1 MKKNVK
7 TILKTILLIV
17 IAIIVI
23 FLGIKAYY
31 MYFNSDN
38 NELTTEDTDILL
50 LTKTYPTT
58 FYFIGNAVS
67 LDQSIATEN
76 ITIDEVSNIKTSKK
90 QWAMIV
96 FNDLEDNT
104 PINEEQWKSV
114 VDTVKN
120 NNHINCM
127 YLGNSDLDIM
137 EQQGYFSGKDGL
149 DDTDLS
155 MGLIHH
161 KTSVINTL
169 GMLNKGDDIDN
180 LPTLL
185 IHEQAYDLQTS
196 K

>member
-1 MKKNVK
+1 M
-7 TILKTILLIV
+7 IV
-17 IAIIVI
+17 I
-23 FLGIKAYY
+23 
-31 MYFNSDN
+31 
-38 NELTTEDTDILL
+38 
-50 LTKTYPTT
+50 
-58 FYFIGNAVS
+58 
-67 LDQSIATEN
+67 
-76 ITIDEVSNIKTSKK
+76 
-90 QWAMIV
+90 
-96 FNDLEDNT
+96 NDLEDNT